1 MHYNSWHA
9 QCCYLRSTK
18 TLIYIMKRFFT
29 ISLILL
35 ATVRI
40 GAQEPMTLRECMEF
54 AVSNSTQV
62 RIQQANTDDAR
73 LDRRNAIL
81 AAFTPTIDAGGNAY
95 GSWGR
100 TIDPK
105 TNTINDDPYF
115 KNAWS
120 AQANIMLFDGFSALN
135 NIKIAETALAV
146 GYSKDQQEED
156 KVCLATMEAF
166 FNVLYYTELVNILQ
180 KQVDNAAASVKLA
193 TRQEELGT
201 KGHADVVQM
210 EADLADKQYE
220 LINAINGRENA
231 MITLEDVMFWPIS
244 KELVIDTNIES
255 LDVINGGGTEILTDD
270 EIIGN
275 AMNSLPAI
283 SIAKGRIQTAQ
294 KNYDTAKWRT
304 LPKISLDAGWN
315 TNYYTYPGKA
325 GYTSI
330 NYWTM
335 LSGNAGEYVQVSL
348 KIPIYD
354 KLNRAT
360 GIKKKKNDL
369 ARANFEYDKTV
380 RDVEAEIHK
389 AVQDRDG
396 AEAAMFQAQR
406 RTQVQDEAYRLNSK
420 KFEQGLISSIEFNT
434 ASANYLKSEA
444 EYLYA
449 RLKYQLKRRVVSY
462 YNGVRYINQ

>member
-1 MHYNSWHA
+1 ML
-9 QCCYLRSTK
+9 QIPSTK
-18 TLIYIMKRFFT
+18 KFRMKRIILT
-29 ISLILL
+29 SVLILTAL
-35 ATVRI
+35 SAK
-40 GAQEPMTLRECMEF
+40 AQESMTLRECMEF

-120 AQANIMLFDGFSALN
+120 AQASIMLFDGFSAVN
-135 NIKIAETALAV
+135 NIKIAKTALEI
-146 GYSKDQQEED
+146 GYSRDQQEED

-180 KQVDNAAASVKLA
+180 KQVDNATASVKLA
-193 TRQEELGT
+193 SRQEELGT

-210 EADLADKQYE
+210 KADLADKQYE
-220 LINAINGRENA
+220 LINATNERENA
-231 MITLEDVMFWPIS
+231 KITLEDVMFWPIDE
-244 KELVIDTNIES
+244 ELVIDTDIES
-255 LDVINGGGTEILTDD
+255 LDAINGGGTEILSVDD
-270 EIIGN
+270 IVGN
-275 AMNSLPAI
+275 AMASLPAI
-283 SIAKGRIQTAQ
+283 SIARDNIKKAQ
-294 KNYDTAKWRT
+294 KSFDTAKWRT
-304 LPKISLDAGWN
+304 LPRISLDAGWN
-315 TNYYTYPGKA
+315 TNYYTYPGKE

-360 GIKKKKNDL
+360 EIKKKKNAL
-369 ARANFEYDKTV
+369 SRANLEYDKTV

-406 RTQVQDEAYRLNSK
+406 RSEVQDEAYRLNSR

-434 ASANYLKSEA
+434 ASANFLKAEA

-462 YNGVRYINQ
+462 YNGVRYIDQ